1 MTGRS
6 RNGFRMAPRRG
17 SAWPAG
23 LLLLVSLLAS
33 GCVFVSGDL
42 NPFSRRPRPLEEHVV
57 SGEGDAKLLL
67 IDIDGPITSE
77 EKQGPLG
84 IETRPSTIGRLEAEL
99 KLAGEDDAI
108 KAILLRVN
116 SPGGTVTASDIIYH
130 RLMRFKAEHGVP
142 VIAQFMDVAAS
153 GGYYASLAADEI
165 VAHPT
170 TITGSIGVIFTGV
183 SVAGLL
189 DKLGVRD
196 QTIKTGAKKDIG
208 SPLRAMTEDERR
220 LLQNLLGEM
229 QARFLGLVR
238 ERRPKVTDETAALI
252 ADGRVVSAGQALEMG
267 LVDRIGYLDDT
278 IELAKRRVGV
288 EKARVI
294 LYRRPDEY
302 AESVYSRSEAGP
314 TQVNLIN
321 VDWDPLQRHPQFL
334 YLWNP

>member
-1 MTGRS
+1 MTGGS
-6 RNGFRMAPRRG
+6 RNGFRMTSRGG
-17 SAWPAG
+17 SARVAG
-23 LLLLVSLLAS
+23 LLLLISMLAS

-67 IDIDGPITSE
+67 IDLDGPITSE
-77 EKQGPLG
+77 EREGPLG
-84 IETRPSTIGRLEAEL
+84 IKTRESTIGRLEAEL
-99 KLAGEDDAI
+99 KRAGEDDAV
-108 KAILLRVN
+108 KAILLRVD
-116 SPGGTVTASDIIYH
+116 SPGGTVTASDIVYH

-153 GGYYASLAADEI
+153 GGYYSSLAADEI

-183 SVAGLL
+183 SVEGLL

-208 SPLRAMTEDERR
+208 SPLRTMTEEERR
-220 LLQNLLGEM
+220 LLQNLLDEM
-229 QARFLGLVR
+229 QARFLRLVR
-238 ERRPKVTDETAALI
+238 ERRPEVTDQTAALI
-252 ADGRVVSAGQALEMG
+252 ADGRVIGAQQALEMG

-278 IELAKRRVGV
+278 IELAKSRVGV
-288 EKARVI
+288 QKARVV

-302 AESVYSRSEAGP
+302 AESVYSRSEGGP
-314 TQVNLIN
+314 TRVNLIN
-321 VDWDPLQRHPQFL
+321 IDWDPLHRHPQFL